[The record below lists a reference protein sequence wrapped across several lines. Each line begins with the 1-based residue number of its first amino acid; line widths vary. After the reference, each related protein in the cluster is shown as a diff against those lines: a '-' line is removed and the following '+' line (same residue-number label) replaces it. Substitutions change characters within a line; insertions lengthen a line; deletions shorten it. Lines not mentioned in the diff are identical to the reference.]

1 MKKFI
6 NQVIRKEKQHIPSI
20 LSRYLL
26 NGYMWKSIYTSNS
39 LHLCPK
45 TAHPKWNQ
53 QHLYNKRKC
62 VNVCVCVCVSVAA
75 ITYQTIITVAWNLC
89 SSFTIIKGWRYHMWS
104 KLAHGQLTCL
114 VAVSQILLP
123 WLPLLLCS
131 LEGTSS
137 DWRNNQELTDHNN

>member
-20 LSRYLL
+20 LSRDLL
-26 NGYMWKSIYTSNS
+26 NGCMWKSIYTSNS

-45 TAHPKWNQ
+45 TAHPKWKH
-53 QHLYNKRKC
+53 HLYNKRKC
-62 VNVCVCVCVSVAA
+62 VNVCVSVAV
-75 ITYQTIITVAWNLC
+75 ITYQTIITVAWNLYR
-89 SSFTIIKGWRYHMWS
+89 SFTIIKGWRYHKWS

-131 LEGTSS
+131 LEGTSL
-137 DWRNNQELTDHNN
+137 DWRNNQEVTDHKN